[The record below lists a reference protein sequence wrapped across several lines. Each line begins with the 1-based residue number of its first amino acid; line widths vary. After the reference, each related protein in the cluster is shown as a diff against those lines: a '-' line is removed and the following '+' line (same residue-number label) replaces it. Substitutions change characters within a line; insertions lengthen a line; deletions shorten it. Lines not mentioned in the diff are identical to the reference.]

1 MGERGPE
8 SSCRCDF
15 SPRRDG
21 QRRYEQPKAGTQMTR
36 MRRICA
42 DFILPGF
49 PAIEIELIRV
59 NPPHPRHLRA
69 RLSAVFPNLGNLRMH
84 CMANLLTT
92 SVGLCFLVM
101 TSIRNNANASTA
113 PPLRTNMKVVEFLKL
128 SGQELEERTGQK
140 MKRSEKISLRLLR
153 SKMKKAVRRNPH
165 ITLTEFFSAQKSAAS
180 VVLWILLGGL
190 LLFFFLFLMLFTDD
204 N

>member
-1 MGERGPE
+1 MGGPGPE

-15 SPRRDG
+15 SPRR
-21 QRRYEQPKAGTQMTR
+21 YEQPKAGTQIPR
-36 MRRICA
+36 MRAC
-42 DFILPGF
+42 
-49 PAIEIELIRV
+49 
-59 NPPHPRHLRA
+59 
-69 RLSAVFPNLGNLRMH
+69 LSAVFPNLGNLRMH

-101 TSIRNNANASTA
+101 TSIGNNANASTA
-113 PPLRTNMKVVEFLKL
+113 PLLRTNMKVVEFLKL

-165 ITLTEFFSAQKSAAS
+165 ITLTEFFSAQKSAGS
-180 VVLWILLGGL
+180 VVLWILLGGLLLLWILLGGL